1 MDNFLA
7 TIAQGWARLIE
18 AIGLA
23 DLAHSWFVV
32 FFTLVIA
39 AFAVAGAFGAIALG
53 VAGAR
58 ERHIPIERPG
68 DRAKAE

>member
-7 TIAQGWARLIE
+7 AIAQGWARLIE

-23 DLAHSWFVV
+23 DVAHSWFVV

-39 AFAVAGAFGAIALG
+39 AFAVAGAFGEMWP
-53 VAGAR
+53 V
-58 ERHIPIERPG
+58 G
-68 DRAKAE
+68 DVRSNSMRSGT